1 MTIHFKCAQWFFS
14 CEKQKYTVAVDHRDT
29 PLQVAAMHN
38 WNLDWT
44 QTQIEMKVIREAI
57 YKSIRNDANYSAEEM
72 KKDVVKQ
79 FQDQYLLKVI
89 MFVMI
94 HVVLSIIDNWMTL
107 REPFSMLIFHRYYQ
121 SFFNLKL
128 KNDWLRY
135 FLQVAG
141 SDQYFLADC
150 PISQYKYVWR
160 FYSCQSFSTTH

>member
-1 MTIHFKCAQWFFS
+1 MCSIFFCS

-38 WNLDWT
+38 WNRDWS

-94 HVVLSIIDNWMTL
+94 HVVFSIIDNWNTAARAL
-107 REPFSMLIFHRYYQ
+107 LNVDFSPILSIVLQPEVKEWLIEIFSPGCRQ
-121 SFFNLKL
+121 WPVFPS
-128 KNDWLRY
+128 WLPH
-135 FLQVAG
+135 LSV
-141 SDQYFLADC
+141 
-150 PISQYKYVWR
+150 
-160 FYSCQSFSTTH
+160 